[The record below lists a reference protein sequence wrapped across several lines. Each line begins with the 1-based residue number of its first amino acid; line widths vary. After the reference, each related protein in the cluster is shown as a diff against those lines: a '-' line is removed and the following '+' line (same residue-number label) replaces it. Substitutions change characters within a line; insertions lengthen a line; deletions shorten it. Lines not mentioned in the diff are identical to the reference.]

1 MWGFNYGRK
10 GRPARAVDL
19 SGLRLEKGLL
29 KEVFFYRRPMFGFFP
44 GRERKITGGIRKIKS
59 FFVIR

>member
-1 MWGFNYGRK
+1 MWGFNFGRK

-29 KEVFFYRRPMFGFFP
+29 KKVFFYRRPMFGFFP
-44 GRERKITGGIRKIKS
+44 GCERKITGRI
-59 FFVIR
+59 